1 MENRQS
7 NNSPDEFEVVEVF
20 RVDTRVRVDL
30 KSVVVVSG
38 VFEQTIER
46 VEHFMRQEEEEFAG
60 QIVRAYRR

>member
-7 NNSPDEFEVVEVF
+7 DNSPDKFEVVEVF